1 MMKLVFAT
9 HNKNKWREVQSMLPE
24 GIQIITPELSGYG
37 LHLSEK
43 RRATLALV
51 VNDLFPGGGDLQQA
65 EFWSGLRPM
74 TPDSTPLIG
83 KTPLENLFLNT
94 GHGTLGWTMSL
105 GSAKLAADIV
115 CGKETEIRS
124 DDLGLSRYTKV

>member
-1 MMKLVFAT
+1 MA
-9 HNKNKWREVQSMLPE
+9 
-24 GIQIITPELSGYG
+24 ELSGYG

-105 GSAKLAADIV
+105 GSAKLTADIV
-115 CGKETEIRS
+115 CGKETEIGS